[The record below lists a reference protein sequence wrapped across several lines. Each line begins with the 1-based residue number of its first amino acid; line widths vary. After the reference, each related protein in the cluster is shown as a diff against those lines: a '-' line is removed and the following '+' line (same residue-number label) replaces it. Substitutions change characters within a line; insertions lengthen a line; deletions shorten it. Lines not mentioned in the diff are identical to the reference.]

1 MKTLPASLVL
11 TLLMQSQNRIK
22 RNVSFA
28 ESQKNATY
36 LLANTVVQFVKI
48 ISNWMKEKT
57 LEEIKKCQDFMLLL
71 DESTDESDRSEL
83 YLQVRIVKQGRI
95 QNHFLE
101 LLQLRQ
107 GYAFTIFETIID
119 FFEKN
124 DVDLKRTRFA
134 GMDGC
139 IVIAG
144 ENNGLK
150 SRIGEVAPCFI
161 YLHCRNHCLA
171 LCFAHL
177 IPQFK
182 EFENFD

>member
-1 MKTLPASLVL
+1 
-11 TLLMQSQNRIK
+11 
-22 RNVSFA
+22 
-28 ESQKNATY
+28 
-36 LLANTVVQFVKI
+36 
-48 ISNWMKEKT
+48 MKEKT

-71 DESTDESDRSEL
+71 EESTDESDRSEL
-83 YLQVRIVKQGRI
+83 CLQVRIIKQGRI

-107 GYAFTIFETIID
+107 GDALTIID

-124 DVDLKRTRFA
+124 VVDLKRTRFA

-139 IVIAG
+139 ILIAA
-144 ENNGLK
+144 EHNGLK
-150 SRIGEVAPCFI
+150 FRIGEVAPCFI
-161 YLHCRNHCLA
+161 YLRCRNHCLA
-171 LCFAHL
+171 LCFANL